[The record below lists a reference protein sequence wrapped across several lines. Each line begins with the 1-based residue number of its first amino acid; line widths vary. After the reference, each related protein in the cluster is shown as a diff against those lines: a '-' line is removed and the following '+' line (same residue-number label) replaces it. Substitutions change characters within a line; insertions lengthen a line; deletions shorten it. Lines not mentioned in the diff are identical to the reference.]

1 MLPYLFAAL
10 GGYLIGDSI
19 NKQYAD
25 GGLIVR
31 SRIASIIG
39 IDKALKYLDKDYV
52 VSPFSLIE
60 SAVRKGFITID
71 EINKNL
77 WDEAVIEAEDI
88 EESYRDSGHG
98 IGSSDMNAFI
108 SRMLNAAGIKVGVID
123 NKYTRLADGGE
134 TIGFIPYDLEEDLA
148 IIAKWGGTN
157 IKGVIGFLNAM
168 IDSGL
173 TDEDLKPNPTNTRI
187 QREKAE
193 ENKIQEIWKKIQP
206 NYKGGLKGNMYYS
219 TIKRLVQRSGTD
231 DNILK
236 RFKPFRKH
244 QMAAQ

>member
-1 MLPYLFAAL
+1 MIPYILTAL
-10 GGYLIGDSI
+10 GGYLIGNSV
-19 NKQYAD
+19 KQYAD

-134 TIGFIPYDLEEDLA
+134 TIGGAVSNKVLA
-148 IIAKWGGTN
+148 ILSEMKLASKEANEEKFDKLSNQIHEISDKE
-157 IKGVIGFLNAM
+157 
-168 IDSGL
+168 GL
-173 TDEDLKPNPTNTRI
+173 TEKEYEAWDEIRNKENERRI
-187 QREKAE
+187 Q
-193 ENKIQEIWKKIQP
+193 IF
-206 NYKGGLKGNMYYS
+206 
-219 TIKRLVQRSGTD
+219 VQR
-231 DNILK
+231 
-236 RFKPFRKH
+236 
-244 QMAAQ
+244 

>member
-108 SRMLNAAGIKVGVID
+108 SRMLNAAGIKVDVID

-134 TIGFIPYDLEEDLA
+134 TIGGAVSNKVLA
-148 IIAKWGGTN
+148 ILSEMKLASKEANEEKFDKLSNQIHEISDKE
-157 IKGVIGFLNAM
+157 
-168 IDSGL
+168 GL
-173 TDEDLKPNPTNTRI
+173 TEKEYEAWDEIRNKENERRI
-187 QREKAE
+187 Q
-193 ENKIQEIWKKIQP
+193 IF
-206 NYKGGLKGNMYYS
+206 
-219 TIKRLVQRSGTD
+219 VQR
-231 DNILK
+231 
-236 RFKPFRKH
+236 
-244 QMAAQ
+244 